1 MSTPANPSNSKPAG
15 DDRNLVTVDEKYAAL
30 TFEDRAQR
38 FWQNNQTWILAAC
51 VAVIIGFVGKGG
63 WDYLARQR
71 ELDVEHAYAAA
82 ATPEQLKAFAAAHEG
97 HSLAGL
103 AQLRIADDACT
114 AGKYAEALAAY
125 EKALPA
131 LAGSPF
137 AARAQLGRA
146 MAKVLSGRTAEGTG
160 ELKQLS
166 GDANQLAAIR
176 AEATYNLAS
185 LAAEAGNTADVQKYT
200 DQLMQIDPSSPWAQR
215 GMMLRASAIA
225 APAAAKPAAA
235 ASAPATPAKTDDTS
249 GSAPIR
255 LPGK

>member
-15 DDRNLVTVDEKYAAL
+15 DDRNLVAVDENYAAL
-30 TFEDRAQR
+30 TFEDRAHR

-51 VAVIIGFVGKGG
+51 VAVIVGLLAKGG

-71 ELDVEHAYAAA
+71 ELDVERAYAVAT
-82 ATPEQLKAFAAAHEG
+82 TPEQLKAFAAAHEG

-103 AQLRIADDACT
+103 AQLRVADDSYT
-114 AGKYAEALAAY
+114 AGKYADALAAY

-131 LAGSPF
+131 LTGSPF

-146 MAKVLSGRTAEGTG
+146 MAKVLSGKAAEGSG
-160 ELKQLS
+160 ELKQLAA
-166 GDANQLAAIR
+166 DANQLAAVR

-185 LAAEAGNTADVQKYT
+185 LAAEAGNAADVQKYT
-200 DQLMQIDPSSPWAQR
+200 DQIMQIDPSSPWAQR
-215 GMMLRASAIA
+215 GMMLRASLAA
-225 APAAAKPAAA
+225 APAATNSGPTPGAPVAAKPEDNS
-235 ASAPATPAKTDDTS
+235 ASAPIK
-249 GSAPIR
+249 